1 MLHNLK
7 QKLLSE
13 GQFIM
18 PPMPKRIFY
27 VWLGSQKPAD
37 VLMAVDQWRR
47 ALPDYEIVELG
58 EHSEKYFDFTA
69 ELKNNAWFKTV
80 YEKKIW
86 AYAADYIRCKAL
98 YDHGGIYLDTDISI
112 VKSFDDLLDES
123 AFIGKQSAD
132 SVNLAII
139 GAKAHNPFIKDIL
152 DFYAADIWQKPIFS
166 IPDIG
171 TWLLENKYN
180 VRFGKSDGIIRLPE
194 LSIYPE
200 SWFYPYAYHSVYNAD
215 CIKPE
220 THTIHWWKEGWCK
233 SEITNWLKQKHLRSI
248 AENQK
253 AELMPR
259 YRFYLFG
266 FLRCFDY
273 SAQDGWVRLSGF
285 RLPLLKIK
293 KVYNRTKVL
302 LFNLIPLL
310 KVRS

>member
-1 MLHNLK
+1 MT
-7 QKLLSE
+7 Q
-13 GQFIM
+13 I
-18 PPMPKRIFY
+18 PKRIFY
-27 VWLGSQKPAD
+27 VWLGSQKPAE

-58 EHSEKYFDFTA
+58 ENSPKYFDFAA
-69 ELKNNAWFKTV
+69 ELKNNEWFKTV
-80 YEKKIW
+80 YQKKIW
-86 AYAADYIRCKAL
+86 AYAADYIRCKVL

-112 VKSFDDLLDES
+112 VKSFDDLRSEP

-132 SVNLAII
+132 SVNLAVI
-139 GAKAHNPFIKDIL
+139 GAAPHNEFIKDIL
-152 DFYAADIWQKPIFS
+152 DFYQEDIWRKPIFS

-171 TWLLENKYN
+171 TWLLKNKYN
-180 VRFGKSDGIIRLPE
+180 VRLSEKDGLIRLPV
-194 LSIYPE
+194 LNIYPAQ
-200 SWFYPYAYHSVYNAD
+200 WFYPYAYHTEFRED

-233 SEITNWLKQKHLRSI
+233 SEIINWLKQKHKHSV

-253 AELMPR
+253 IELHPR

-273 SAQDGWVRLSGF
+273 SPLDGWVRISGL
-285 RLPLLKIK
+285 RLPVLKIK

-302 LFNLIPLL
+302 LFNIIPLF
-310 KVRS
+310 KVRQ